1 MKKMN
6 EIVLEGLDEKIYE
19 YTTKTGLK
27 IYMWVNEKV
36 NGCFMSLSVKYGSLH
51 TKFKVGGKTYEVPN
65 GLAHFLEHIKFNL
78 REGVTA
84 HDEFY
89 KIGGDSNAFTTF
101 KYTSYVVFAT
111 QNKKENLKLLL
122 DFVYNPY
129 FTKKMITKEKGIIIE
144 EANMSN
150 DDPYS
155 KIFYDNLKNV
165 LQKSNYRN
173 LITGEI
179 EDIKEIS
186 LDDVLVAYETFYH
199 PENMFLA
206 ITGSFNPYEMAK
218 LVEDNLA
225 KKDFGEYKNP
235 EIIRVSEPKKVT
247 AEYMEEEI
255 NITYPKVKYSLKIP
269 INKFKNIGSMDLK
282 MVVNLIMNINFGATS
297 DFRSELM
304 LKELISGMGYSVDIY
319 EEYLVIT
326 LTINTNYYDEVIKLV
341 REKIDNMEVNEKD
354 IIRKRNATIATLI
367 LDYED
372 IEQVNMKIQDDIIN
386 EGKIVADIKKRIG
399 NVNKEILEEV
409 LKQFSNDNVSI
420 TVFKPKENQES

>member
-1 MKKMN
+1 MR
-6 EIVLEGLDEKIYE
+6 ELVLEGLNENIYE

-27 IYMWVNEKV
+27 VYMWVNEKV
-36 NGCFMSLSVKYGSLH
+36 NSCFMSLSVKYGSLH
-51 TKFKVGGKTYEVPN
+51 TKFKVGGKVYETPN
-65 GLAHFLEHIKFNL
+65 GVAHFLEHIKFNL
-78 REGVTA
+78 QDGVTA

-111 QNKKENLKLLL
+111 QKKEENLNLLL

-129 FTKKMITKEKGIIIE
+129 FTKKMIAKEKGIIIE

-173 LITGEI
+173 LITGEV
-179 EDIKEIS
+179 EDIKNIS
-186 LDDVLVAYETFYH
+186 LEDVKNAYNTFYH
-199 PENMFLA
+199 PENMFLV

-218 LVEDNLA
+218 VVEDNLA
-225 KKDFGEYKNP
+225 KKSFVKYKDP
-235 EIIRVSEPKKVT
+235 EIIKISEPKKVT
-247 AEYMEEEI
+247 NDYLEEEM

-269 INKFKNIGSMDLK
+269 VNKFKNISTLDLK
-282 MVVNLIMNINFGATS
+282 MAINLLMNINFGATS
-297 DFRSELM
+297 DFRSDLL
-304 LKELISGMGYSVDIY
+304 LKGLISSMGYSVDIY
-319 EEYLVIT
+319 EEYVVIT
-326 LTINTNYYDEVIKLV
+326 LTYSTNYYEEIIKLTK
-341 REKIDNMEVNEKD
+341 EKLDNLDVND
-354 IIRKRNATIATLI
+354 NDVVRKRNATVATLI

-372 IEQVNMKIQDDIIN
+372 VEQVNLKIQDDIIN
-386 EGKIVADIKKRIG
+386 EGTIIVDMKRRVANI
-399 NVNKEILEEV
+399 NKEV
-409 LKQFSNDNVSI
+409 LSNLLKYIGNDNVAI